1 VKRVLSRLGICLA
14 LIVAFAV
21 WSGNALAAGDV
32 VISQVYGGGGN
43 AGAALK
49 NDFIE
54 LYNPSSTSVSL
65 TGWSVQYAASAG
77 TTWQKTTIS
86 GTLAPGAYYL
96 VQEQAGAGGTT
107 ALPTPNATGTI
118 NMSATAG
125 KVALVGNA
133 TTLAG
138 SCPAGLVD
146 LVGFGTANCFEGA
159 GAAPSPPN
167 NTTAVLRQGSGS
179 VDTGNNAA
187 DFAVGTA
194 NPRSGGVGD
203 AAPSVAST
211 IPANGAS
218 DIDPA
223 TNLAVT
229 FSEPVSV
236 DTAWFT
242 IQCSVTGDH
251 TATVSGGPVT
261 FTLDPT
267 TSFAFG
273 ELCTTTI
280 SATTVHDQDALDPPD
295 TMVASFV
302 WTITTSTPPVTI
314 PEIQGAGQVSPLAD
328 HPVSGVRGI
337 VTAVKSTGSAR
348 GFFMQDAAGDGDPS
362 TSDGIYVFTGS
373 TTPSVAPGDSVKVS
387 GTVKEF
393 VAASAPD
400 DLPTTEIVSPTTVKL
415 AEGNA
420 LPAPVNIGQGG
431 LTPPTSRVTDGIAFD
446 EALEGMLVQ
455 FNDLQTVSRVDSFG
469 EVWAVPDNG
478 VGAGVLTPR
487 GGLILQK
494 DDANPEKFRFDDDL
508 LGSTT
513 PAASVGA
520 TSPGVHIGV
529 MDYAF
534 DNYAVHFLSAPVW
547 QASPIQKEVTQI
559 VAGPDHLTVA
569 TFNMENLA
577 PDNPQSKF
585 DGLANVFV
593 NNLRAPDIVALE
605 EVQDSSGATDNGVVD
620 STTTLDLLNAA
631 IQRAGGPRYA
641 FAWVNPVNDE
651 DGGQPGGNIRV
662 VFAYRTDV
670 PGLSLAPGTPGGSLE
685 SNAVLGTGAETTLKY
700 NPGRVDPTNSAW
712 NSSRKP
718 LAGQFLFNGHS
729 VFVIANHFVS
739 KLGDD
744 PMWGTNQPPVNESE
758 AQRHEQAH
766 EVAGFTS
773 SILAANPSANVFVL
787 GDLNDFQFSDTVS
800 ILEAAGLHPLIDDL
814 PVSERYSYVFDGNS
828 QAIDHTLVAGGLLSR
843 PHEYD
848 PVHVNAEFAVQ
859 VSDHDPQVTG
869 VTFAPPSVSAGGPYT
884 VGEGASVPLAA
895 SGLDA
900 GGGSLT
906 YRWNLDGDTSFET
919 AGATPTFSAASIDG
933 PATRTVSVQV
943 TAPDGA
949 TAVASTTVTI
959 GNVAPTAIFTA
970 PAGALA
976 PNGFALSLAQASD
989 PSAADTAAGFT
1000 YAFDCGAGY
1009 GPWSTSQTTTC
1020 DTTDVG
1026 PLAVRG
1032 AVRDKDGGVSEY
1044 TATVAVTVTVDSL
1057 CATVTAW
1064 AKNAGEANSLCVKL
1078 QHGQIEAFG
1087 HEVDAQT
1094 EKAFTSEQAALLK
1107 RLAARL

>member
-1 VKRVLSRLGICLA
+1 MHRVVTRVA
-14 LIVAFAV
+14 LCAAV
-21 WSGNALAAGDV
+21 FVVFGVSAGNALAAADV
-32 VISQVYGGGGN
+32 AISQVYGGGGN
-43 AGAALK
+43 SGATLK
-49 NDFIE
+49 NDYIE
-54 LYNPSSTSVSL
+54 LYNRSTAPVSL

-77 TTWQKTTIS
+77 TSWQKTNIS

-96 VQEQAGAGGTT
+96 VQEAAGTGGTT
-107 ALPTPNATGTI
+107 TLPTPNAIGTI

-125 KVALVGNA
+125 KVALVANQ

-138 SCPAGLVD
+138 SCPDGLAD
-146 LVGFGTANCFEGA
+146 LVGFGAANCFEGSGPTA
-159 GAAPSPPN
+159 TLS
-167 NTTAVLRQGSGS
+167 NTTAALRKGSGAT
-179 VDTGNNAA
+179 DTDNNAA
-187 DFAVGTA
+187 DFTTGAP
-194 NPRSGGVGD
+194 NPRTGGGGD

-211 IPANGAS
+211 VPANGAS
-218 DIDPA
+218 DVDVA
-223 TNLAVT
+223 TNLVVT
-229 FSEPVSV
+229 FSEPVNV

-242 IQCSVTGDH
+242 IHCSATGDH

-261 FTLDPT
+261 FTLDPDS
-267 TSFAFG
+267 SFSFG
-273 ELCTTTI
+273 EQCTTTI
-280 SATTVHDQDALDPPD
+280 SATAVHDQDTLDPPD
-295 TMVASFV
+295 TMVASFA

-314 PEIQGAGQVSPLAD
+314 PEIQGSGQVSPFAD
-328 HPVSGVRGI
+328 QPVSGVRGI

-348 GFFMQDAAGDGDPS
+348 GFFVQDAAGDGDPS
-362 TSDGIYVFTGS
+362 TSDGIFVFTGS
-373 TTPSVAPGDSVKVS
+373 TTPSVVPGDAVKVA

-393 VAASAPD
+393 IAASAPV

-415 AEGNA
+415 SSGNA
-420 LPAPVNIGQGG
+420 LPDPVIVGQGG
-431 LTPPTSRVTDGIAFD
+431 LTPPTSLVTDGIAFD

-455 FNDLQTVSRVDSFG
+455 FDDIQTVSRVDSFG
-469 EVWAVPDNG
+469 EVWTVPDNG
-478 VGAGVLTPR
+478 AGAGLLTPR
-487 GGLILQK
+487 GGLILQQ
-494 DDANPEKFRFDDDL
+494 DDANPEKFRLDDDI
-508 LGSTT
+508 LGSTM

-534 DNYAVHFLSAPVW
+534 DNYTVHLLSAPVW
-547 QASPIQKEVTQI
+547 QPSPIQKEVTQI
-559 VAGPDHLTVA
+559 VGGPDRLTVA

-605 EVQDSSGATDNGVVD
+605 EVQDNSGATNNGVVD

-641 FAWVNPVNDE
+641 FAWVNPVDDQ

-670 PGLSLAPGTPGGSLE
+670 PGLSLAPGAAGGSLD
-685 SNAVLGTGAETTLKY
+685 SNAVVGTGSETALKY
-700 NPGRVDPTNSAW
+700 NPGRVDPTSSAW
-712 NSSRKP
+712 DSSRKP

-729 VFVIANHFVS
+729 VFVIANHFIS

-758 AQRHEQAH
+758 VQRHQQAH
-766 EVAGFTS
+766 EVADFTS
-773 SILAANPSANVFVL
+773 SILAADPNANVFVL

-800 ILEAAGLHPLIDDL
+800 ILESAGLHPLIDDL
-814 PVSERYSYVFDGNS
+814 PVNERYSYVFDGNS

-848 PVHVNAEFAVQ
+848 PVHVNAEFFDQ

-869 VTFAPPSVSAGGPYT
+869 VTFAQPTVSAGGPYT
-884 VGEGASVPLAA
+884 VGEGGSIALAA
-895 SGLDA
+895 SGSDA

-906 YRWNLDGDTSFET
+906 YRWDLDGDSSFET

-933 PATRTVSVQV
+933 PATRTVNVQV
-943 TAPDGA
+943 TASDGA
-949 TAVASTTVTI
+949 TAVASTTVMI
-959 GNVAPTAIFTA
+959 ANVAPTATFTA
-970 PAGALA
+970 PAAVLA
-976 PNGFALSLAQASD
+976 PNGFALSLSAPSD

-1009 GPWSTSQTTTC
+1009 GPWSTSPTATC
-1020 DTTDVG
+1020 ETTDVG

-1032 AVRDKDGGVSEY
+1032 AIRDKDGGVTEY
-1044 TATVAVTVTVDSL
+1044 TATVAVSVTVDSL
-1057 CATVTAW
+1057 CRTVEGW

-1078 QHGQIEAFG
+1078 QHGQIEAFDN
-1087 HEVDAQT
+1087 EVDAQT
-1094 EKAFTSEQAALLK
+1094 GKSFSTDQAALLK
-1107 RLAARL
+1107 RLAAGL